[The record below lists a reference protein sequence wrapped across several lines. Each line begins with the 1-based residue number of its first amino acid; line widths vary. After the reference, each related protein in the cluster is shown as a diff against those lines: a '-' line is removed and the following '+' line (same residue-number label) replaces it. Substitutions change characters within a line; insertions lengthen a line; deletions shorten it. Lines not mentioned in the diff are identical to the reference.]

1 MTKKTVDAA
10 AVKPVAAAK
19 SEAETEQQRF
29 DRVLARA
36 EFKPLK
42 AVLDHLRKD
51 SALMSAALITTNTY
65 QMFLDKLGFR
75 MEVVKQ
81 LHEQDC
87 YTRLGPAGGI
97 RAVVPLHDTATYS
110 TLVTLVNFNSTLTTT
125 PKSVD
130 FYDNQLARF
139 KTQLMS
145 RTGDAD

>member
-145 RTGDAD
+145 RAGDAD

>member
-19 SEAETEQQRF
+19 PEAETEQQRF

-51 SALMSAALITTNTY
+51 SALMNAALITTNTY

>member
-1 MTKKTVDAA
+1 MTKKTVDADT
-10 AVKPVAAAK
+10 VKPVAAEK
-19 SEAETEQQRF
+19 PEAETEHQRF

-130 FYDNQLARF
+130 FYDHQLARF

-145 RTGDAD
+145 RAGDAG